1 MTMARALRRVIRR
14 AAPEDRAV
22 DVIARPL
29 APAPVESL
37 PTAAAAD
44 PGSVEIA
51 DSDPLLAFLQSA
63 PGPVDLD
70 RLTLDSPAVR
80 RLRESGI
87 RLVVPLVSQGELIG
101 TLNLGPRLSEQDY
114 STDDRR
120 LLANLAAQAAP
131 ALRVGQLVREQEA
144 EARERQRMEQELQVA
159 QLIQRNFLPH
169 RMPEIA
175 GWRLNAY
182 YQPARA
188 VGGDFY
194 DCFALPDGRLAV
206 VIGDVT
212 DKGVPAALVMAAAR
226 TLLRASAQRLVDPGA
241 VLERVNDLL
250 CPDMPERMFVTCL
263 YGALEPA
270 SGRFRFANAGHDLPY
285 LRTADGAVEMRATG
299 MPLGLMPGMTYE
311 EAEVT
316 IQPGQ
321 LALLH
326 SDGIAEAHD
335 RTHAMF
341 GFPRLCGVVARTRAD
356 APIVDQLLH
365 ALAEFTGPGW
375 DQEDDITIVTIER
388 EREVSG
394 PIVPDRDGSR
404 APAAGATDD
413 RVLLEIELPSAP
425 GNERVAIG
433 AVEEAVKGLA
443 LLPDRL
449 ERLKTATAEATMN
462 AIEHGNAGDPAKS
475 VRVSVRTDGRR
486 LVVDVRDSGGDRPLL
501 DLAAMEQP
509 DLEAKLAGLQT
520 PRGWGLFLIR
530 NMVDGMDLRSVPGG
544 HLLEFSLDLEGARE
558 GGSRDG
564 H

>member
-14 AAPEDRAV
+14 ALPDDGSVA
-22 DVIARPL
+22 VIARPL
-29 APAPVESL
+29 APAPAESL
-37 PTAAAAD
+37 PAAAPAD
-44 PGSVEIA
+44 AGSVEIA

-70 RLTLDSPAVR
+70 GLTLDSPAVR
-80 RLRESGI
+80 RLRESGM

-131 ALRVGQLVREQEA
+131 ALRVGQLVRDQEV

-169 RMPEIA
+169 RMPEIV

-194 DCFALPDGRLAV
+194 DCFPLPDGRLAV

-285 LRTADGAVEMRATG
+285 LRTAEGAVEMRATG
-299 MPLGLMPGMTYE
+299 MPLGLMSGMTYE

-316 IQPGQ
+316 IQPGE

-341 GFPRLCGVVARTRAD
+341 GFPRLCGVVAGARAD
-356 APIVDQLLH
+356 TPIVEQLLG

-388 EREVSG
+388 DVGGSAA
-394 PIVPDRDGSR
+394 PDPDGSR
-404 APAAGATDD
+404 VIPGAASAD
-413 RVLLEIELPSAP
+413 RVLLELELPSAP
-425 GNERVAIG
+425 GNERLAIG
-433 AVEEAVKGLA
+433 AVESAVGGLG

-462 AIEHGNAGDPAKS
+462 AIEHGNAGEPGTS
-475 VRVSVRTDGRR
+475 VRLTVRTDGRR
-486 LVVDVRDSGGDRPLL
+486 LVVDVQDSGGDRPPL
-501 DLAAMEQP
+501 DLSAMEQP
-509 DLEAKLAGLQT
+509 DLQAKLAGLQT

-530 NMVDGMDLRSVPGG
+530 NLVDGMDLRSVPGG
-544 HLLEFSLDLEGARE
+544 HLLEFSLDLEGTGE
-558 GGSRDG
+558 GGSHDG